1 MAPVYGQQA
10 RQLLAFQTDFTSA
23 FNATAMR
30 PFRFISDSTSVSAG
44 WEPDPVIG
52 GALQNDFDTPT
63 LQQNMDMVEG
73 QLVVPVCA
81 RQTGD
86 LLRLLLG
93 DPTKTGTTT
102 ITHTFQSGK
111 TALRFGSL
119 ERRILSNRHRR
130 INGYA
135 LRSMQMSFEKGN
147 GNQQVTFGTAGR
159 SEVEVAVAATTPSA
173 ERTYTPLLRRSAN
186 FLINAAAAAGVQS
199 GEFTYTNGLA
209 PIQYLDGG
217 NLVSAMELD
226 GDGTLSGSL
235 TVRDDSTAFHLLADG
250 GAVHALQFTVAQG
263 GNLQVVCSMQAR
275 FAKTGV
281 PIAGR
286 GGQSTQF
293 SFTGQA
299 TASQPMLT
307 VQVVNDIA
315 DYLV

>member
-1 MAPVYGQQA
+1 M
-10 RQLLAFQTDFTSA
+10 
-23 FNATAMR
+23 
-30 PFRFISDSTSVSAG
+30 
-44 WEPDPVIG
+44 
-52 GALQNDFDTPT
+52 
-63 LQQNMDMVEG
+63 
-73 QLVVPVCA
+73 
-81 RQTGD
+81 
-86 LLRLLLG
+86 
-93 DPTKTGTTT
+93 K
-102 ITHTFQSGK
+102 
-111 TALRFGSL
+111 FGSL
-119 ERRILSNRHRR
+119 ERRIAANRHRR
-130 INGYA
+130 ISGYA

-159 SEVEVAVAATTPSA
+159 SEAEVAAAATTPAA

-226 GDGTLSGSL
+226 GDGTLSGTL

-250 GAVHALQFTVAQG
+250 GLVQALQFTVAQG
-263 GNLQVVCSMQAR
+263 ANLQVVCSMQAR

-293 SFTGQA
+293 AFTGQA

-315 DYLV
+315 DYVA